1 MAEGRTLRT
10 GIRTVAVGA
19 ALAAVV
25 LGAVAG
31 RQGYMLLKF
40 KLPQLVSGA
49 ASVPDF
55 MVERRFERFDDEA
68 TLALQRGDCRGDAV
82 QITRL
87 HDGSAIAICG
97 HPGSEGPVRVYT
109 AGSADV
115 LAFKGLLGT

>member
-1 MAEGRTLRT
+1 
-10 GIRTVAVGA
+10 VGA
-19 ALAAVV
+19 ALAAVL
-25 LGAVAG
+25 LGAVAS

-40 KLPQLVSGA
+40 KLPKLVSGA

-55 MVERRFERFDDEA
+55 MVEHRFERFDDES
-68 TLALQRGDCRGDAV
+68 TLTLLRGDCRGSAV

-87 HDGSAIAICG
+87 YDGSAIAICG

>member
-1 MAEGRTLRT
+1 MAQGRTLRAW
-10 GIRTVAVGA
+10 IRTVAVGA
-19 ALAAVV
+19 ALAAV
-25 LGAVAG
+25 LLAALAG

-40 KLPQLVSGA
+40 KLPWLVSGA

-68 TLALQRGDCRGDAV
+68 TLALLRGDCRGDAL

-97 HPGSEGPVRVYT
+97 QPGTDGVVRVYT